1 MVHMRELP
9 MFPLGLVLLPGMLL
23 PLRLFEDRY
32 LRMYGDIIDKDRE
45 FGVVLIERGSE
56 SRDDNRTFEIG
67 SIARV
72 IGSGLNEDGTI
83 ALVSMGT
90 ERIRIEEWL
99 PSDPYPRARVSTLH
113 EGELSTK
120 GLEYVLSASERLQAL
135 YQLVAQ
141 MDSSLE
147 PDPPQLSDEPEVAV
161 YQMAQLAG
169 LQTLDLQ
176 KILAAE
182 RFDERANL
190 VDRYVGEALELASMS
205 TDDIG

>member
-1 MVHMRELP
+1 MRELP

-32 LRMYGDIIDKDRE
+32 LKMYADIIDSDRE
-45 FGVVLIERGSE
+45 FGVVLIERGIE

-72 IGSGLNEDGTI
+72 VGSGLNDDGTV
-83 ALVSMGT
+83 ALVSVGT
-90 ERIRIEEWL
+90 ERIRVEEWL
-99 PSDPYPRARVSTLH
+99 PSDPYPRARVSALE
-113 EGELSTK
+113 EGELSTR
-120 GLEYVLSASERLQAL
+120 GLESVLSASDRLQAL
-135 YQLVAQ
+135 YQLVSILDPSA
-141 MDSSLE
+141 E
-147 PDPPQLSDEPEVAV
+147 PQVPELSDEPEVAI

-176 KILAAE
+176 KILSAE
-182 RFDERANL
+182 VFDDRADL

-205 TDDIG
+205 VEGSTEP